1 MLLSQQLALEF
12 LSGKELEGAGDTWGY
27 GSSQEQEEGIV
38 GLLIQ
43 VEREAAAKVVVVMKT
58 EIREARKV
66 RVWVTCRINLREEM
80 LKVLIPTTKMVTV
93 WGDGC

>member
-1 MLLSQQLALEF
+1 MALRR
-12 LSGKELEGAGDTWGY
+12 SK
-27 GSSQEQEEGIV
+27 EEGIV

-43 VEREAAAKVVVVMKT
+43 VEREGAAKVVVVMKT

-66 RVWVTCRINLREEM
+66 RVWVPRRINLRVEM

-93 WGDGC
+93 